1 MPRIEYTLERLDGE
15 KCFTKIDLKS
25 GYHQIRIFEAD
36 IPKVAFR
43 SELGHY
49 EFVEELETGE
59 IGVSRAAP
67 WLRFQQQSPSGLRV
81 SAKAVPSDLRFSA
94 KAVPSDLHF
103 SHPSGLRFSA
113 KALPSEG
120 ECFKDHLTLAVP
132 SDRETAVWGALQT
145 SELGFQE
152 AFQGPAN
159 DVEQLKS
166 NSSLNATVEEEQF
179 FRDCLGNGPMHG
191 MEDKIMVADGSQQ
204 RETNLA
210 EASSDTQR
218 PEVQLLDGWDHV
230 NADIDGIHEHVVGQS
245 SIKSKSHDFVK
256 PKGTNKK
263 KLHLSFRS
271 MHNVHRAQQDDK
283 QRNECQNLSLA
294 QKLRSL
300 VEPSAEKTETQAVSK
315 SLGSCARVPISEKL
329 LQLQNGSKHNL
340 NKKVKKKPDLPAK
353 TSLNLC
359 IKEDFREKAS
369 SAVGDTPSE
378 NINDQFRRALLE
390 APPASAEELNR
401 QGKIQGTNSGFAG
414 RLQKVLERERNE
426 RTEFLRWLQ
435 MKHNSL
441 EGKSS
446 CMDVKIVSKS
456 LEARL
461 SACECSILN
470 CSEVKVIFN
479 MQANSQLELDCG
491 SVVRLYPPWQEVLV
505 PNGSSAVKTILCTYF
520 CEVITDHETR

>member
-1 MPRIEYTLERLDGE
+1 MFMFSNSR
-15 KCFTKIDLKS
+15 
-25 GYHQIRIFEAD
+25 H
-36 IPKVAFR
+36 V
-43 SELGHY
+43 
-49 EFVEELETGE
+49 
-59 IGVSRAAP
+59 VSRESTMQNAWKNPFVAKREEVR
-67 WLRFQQQSPSGLRV
+67 WQSCLGELSDEDEVCPDQVVYHEDHLENLFGLYNRV
-81 SAKAVPSDLRFSA
+81 DEPKFEGSSRRNFS
-94 KAVPSDLHF
+94 KT
-103 SHPSGLRFSA
+103 
-113 KALPSEG
+113 EG
-120 ECFKDHLTLAVP
+120 ECFKDHLTLAIP

-152 AFQGPAN
+152 PAN
-159 DVEQLKS
+159 NVEQLES

-179 FRDCLGNGPMHG
+179 FRDCLRNGPMHG

-210 EASSDTQR
+210 EVRSDIQR
-218 PEVQLLDGWDHV
+218 PEVQLMDGWDHV
-230 NADIDGIHEHVVGQS
+230 NADIDDIHEHVVGQS
-245 SIKSKSHDFVK
+245 SIKSKSHGFVK

-271 MHNVHRAQQDDK
+271 MHNVHHAQQDDK
-283 QRNECQNLSLA
+283 QGNECQNLSLA

-329 LQLQNGSKHNL
+329 LQLQNESKHNL

-378 NINDQFRRALLE
+378 NINDQFRKALLE

-401 QGKIQGTNSGFAG
+401 QGKIQGTNPGFAV

-435 MKHNSL
+435 LKHNSL
-441 EGKSS
+441 EGKIS

-470 CSEVKVIFN
+470 CSETHNTDIKNTKVKVIFN
-479 MQANSQLELDCG
+479 MQANSRLELDCG

-505 PNGSSAVKTILCTYF
+505 PNGSGAVKTILCTYF
-520 CEVITDHETR
+520 CQVITNHETR